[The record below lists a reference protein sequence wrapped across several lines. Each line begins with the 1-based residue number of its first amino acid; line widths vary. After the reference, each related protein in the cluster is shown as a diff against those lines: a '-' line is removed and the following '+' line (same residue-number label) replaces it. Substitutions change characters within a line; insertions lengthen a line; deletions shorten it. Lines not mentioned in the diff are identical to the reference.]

1 MACRPVCAPCT
12 CLYSE
17 FTPLCCSPL
26 HSLQPLCCTHPS
38 PAAAP
43 SCCHRQGCDRHLRG
57 SLHAQSK
64 HFPGN
69 AIPGFP
75 DTGNTHMFS
84 LNTSR
89 AGLSHILIFS
99 NLVATSSTSLC
110 YVIIGADL
118 IIGTLKVSFYPW
130 YPLKYLQRL
139 AYSCPLGKSKKG
151 VGKQSINAN
160 VSQAAWATAWPANF
174 GCVNGS
180 KFPHITVPSL
190 LYLQKVKTG
199 TTS

>member
-1 MACRPVCAPCT
+1 MDCHPVCFPCT

-17 FTPLCCSPL
+17 FTPLSCSPL

-38 PAAAP
+38 PAVPAP
-43 SCCHRQGCDRHLRG
+43 GCHRQCCHRHLRG

-84 LNTSR
+84 LNTFR
-89 AGLSHILIFS
+89 AVLSLILIFS
-99 NLVATSSTSLC
+99 NLMAPSSTSLC

-118 IIGTLKVSFYPW
+118 IIRMLRVSFHPW

-139 AYSCPLGKSKKG
+139 AFSCPLGKAKRGSEM
-151 VGKQSINAN
+151 NPH
-160 VSQAAWATAWPANF
+160 VSQTAWATAWPANF
-174 GCVNGS
+174 GCVNVS
-180 KFPHITVPSL
+180 FLISL
-190 LYLQKVKTG
+190 CLNFCICKK
-199 TTS
+199 